1 MNCRVLGTSVAALLA
16 SCPAARPSVTPSPV
30 STRLAC
36 AERIGTMRWA
46 SESRGPPVPP
56 ACSCRATGA
65 KAATMLG
72 EIALFVTATDSTV
85 SVDVRP
91 GPSGNL
97 ASEDA
102 QLAADRIR
110 RECGR

>member
-1 MNCRVLGTSVAALLA
+1 MNCRVLGTSVAALLV
-16 SCPAARPSVTPSPV
+16 SCPAARPSVTTSPV

-36 AERIGTMRWA
+36 AERIGTMLGFREPRLPGA
-46 SESRGPPVPP
+46 SSVLLSRHRSEGGHDAWV
-56 ACSCRATGA
+56 
-65 KAATMLG
+65 
-72 EIALFVTATDSTV
+72 ALFVTASDSTV